1 MEVQVNTNKISSLRK
16 ARAWSQQQLAEV
28 ASVSLR
34 TIQRIEKSGNA
45 SQESVK
51 SISSAFSIKPE
62 DILIDESEKFSVI
75 KRAKKYIATILALG
89 AASLLYAS
97 FSTAS
102 PIMLK
107 VDASSNDEQVASIQL
122 LNEEGAESEIRVDNK
137 LKIELNA
144 EQTPENQI
152 RLKTKIYEFNESEGF
167 VHVVSPVLLTE
178 FNKSA
183 GIKFTD
189 SSGVPFEIQVTPQN

>member
-1 MEVQVNTNKISSLRK
+1 MEVKVNAQKITSLR
-16 ARAWSQQQLAEV
+16 ATRAWSQQQLADI

-45 SQESVK
+45 SHESVK
-51 SISSAFSIKPE
+51 SLSAAFSIRPE
-62 DILIDESEKFSVI
+62 DLLIQETQKFSLEKLG
-75 KRAKKYIATILALG
+75 KRYIAAMFALG

-97 FSTAS
+97 LSSAS

-107 VDASSNDEQVASIQL
+107 VEASSNNEQLASIHL
-122 LNEEGAESEIRVDNK
+122 LNEEGDHSEMRVENR
-137 LKIELNA
+137 LKIDISA

-152 RLKTKIYEFNESEGF
+152 RLKTRVYEFKEKLGYVN
-167 VHVVSPVLLTE
+167 VASPILLTE

-183 GIKFTD
+183 GIKFIAAD
-189 SSGVPFEIQVTPQN
+189 GVPIEIQVTPQN

>member
-1 MEVQVNTNKISSLRK
+1 MEVQVDTSKIISLRK
-16 ARAWSQQQLAEV
+16 SRAWSQQQLAEV

-51 SISSAFSIKPE
+51 SISSAFSIVPE
-62 DILIDESEKFSVI
+62 DILVKESEKFSVVKRI
-75 KRAKKYIATILALG
+75 KNYIAAILVLRG
-89 AASLLYAS
+89 ASLLYAS

-107 VDASSNDEQVASIQL
+107 VDASSNNEQLASIQL
-122 LNEEGAESEIRVDNK
+122 LNEEGAESEMRINNM
-137 LKIELNA
+137 LKIELST

-152 RLKTKIYEFNESEGF
+152 RLKTKVYEFKESTGF
-167 VHVVSPVLLTE
+167 VLVASPVLL
-178 FNKSA
+178 
-183 GIKFTD
+183 
-189 SSGVPFEIQVTPQN
+189 PEIS

>member
-1 MEVQVNTNKISSLRK
+1 MEVQVDTNKIISLRK
-16 ARAWSQQQLAEV
+16 SRAWSQQQLAEV

-51 SISSAFSIKPE
+51 SISSAFSIVPE
-62 DILIDESEKFSVI
+62 DILVTEPEKFSVG
-75 KRAKKYIATILALG
+75 KRVKNYIAAILALG
-89 AASLLYAS
+89 GASLLYAS

-107 VDASSNDEQVASIQL
+107 VDASSNNEQLASIQL
-122 LNEEGAESEIRVDNK
+122 LNEEGVESEMRIDNM

-152 RLKTKIYEFNESEGF
+152 RLKTKVYEFNESTGF
-167 VHVVSPVLLTE
+167 VLVASPVLLTE
-178 FNKSA
+178 FHESA
-183 GIKFTD
+183 GIKFTA
-189 SSGVPFEIQVTPQN
+189 SSGVPFEVQVTPQN